1 MANKY
6 RSVLA
11 SGGGVQPT
19 GNAQPADVLSGK
31 TFSNADGIDKTGT
44 MPNNGA
50 VSQTL
55 SGGQSYTIPAGYH
68 NGSGVVNCDAPVLTD
83 ATIKFG
89 VTYHDGGSGA
99 SGQFVMPNVGYKHA
113 TLTVGANISLNG
125 TAMSLN
131 TPVDISSVTTLTFG
145 ESGVPQGYRSPAE
158 VLLSIT

>member
-55 SGGQSYTIPAGYH
+55 NGGQSYTIPAGFH
-68 NGSGVVNCDAPVLTD
+68 NGSGTVTA
-83 ATIKFG
+83 AKGTIIGSF
-89 VTYHDGGSGA
+89 TIAQGGSHI
-99 SGQFVMPNVGYKHA
+99 FTELNVGD
-113 TLTVGANISLNG
+113 LI
-125 TAMSLN
+125 
-131 TPVDISSVTTLTFG
+131 
-145 ESGVPQGYRSPAE
+145 
-158 VLLSIT
+158 